1 MEAARSA
8 SSSCLCLCQH
18 FCSQGLLPNR
28 SGMEEAMSS
37 QEKRKKKLSAFFKI
51 PLMLGFFLAGITVLL
66 YFIYWPTGVILT
78 VFLGIYFIFTLYMYF
93 NNSEILRREM
103 IDFATSYGQLQGELL
118 KEFDVPYALLDE
130 TGKIMWLNDAFCV
143 VSHRDEDYRR
153 SITTVFPSI
162 RREILPADDKGIR
175 LPVEMEG
182 SSFMAY
188 IERVDMADLL
198 PSNTMLDEKART
210 GKLYSLFLIDDTAAR
225 LAIQEVDDQSIV
237 VGFVYIDNYEEA
249 VDPLEDV
256 RKSLLV
262 ALIDR
267 KVTKYF
273 ASIDG
278 ICSKLEKDKYLV
290 VMRKK
295 SLRQLE
301 ENHFDLIEDAKTV
314 KIGNELAITLSIG
327 IGLDGLSY
335 AQNYEFARN
344 AVDLA
349 LGRGGDQ
356 AVIKNSENVTYY
368 GGKSRQVEK
377 STRVKARVKA
387 QALKEI
393 IDSRD
398 KIFIM
403 GHRLGDPDSFGASLG
418 IYMIAR
424 TMNKKAH
431 IVINDRTVSL
441 KQVVRLFE
449 NNENYPKDMIID
461 SSAAIEEVT
470 DNSALVVVDVN
481 KPSLTECPELLKNCK
496 SIVVLDHHRQGKEVI
511 ENATLSYVEPYASST
526 CEMVSEILQ
535 YIGENIKVRPEEADA
550 IYGGIVVD
558 TINFTNRA
566 GVRTFEAAA
575 FLRRCGADVT
585 RVRKLFR
592 EDVDA
597 YRAKA
602 DAVSRA
608 QIFREVYAI
617 SECESEEVASPTVIG
632 AQAANDLLGI
642 KGVRASFVFTRYQG
656 KVFISARSIDEVNVQ
671 LIMERMGGGGHLN
684 VAGCQLENVSV
695 EKAMEMLRTTISEMT
710 DEGMLE

>member
-1 MEAARSA
+1 M
-8 SSSCLCLCQH
+8 
-18 FCSQGLLPNR
+18 
-28 SGMEEAMSS
+28 S
-37 QEKRKKKLSAFFKI
+37 QEKRKKKLSAFFRI
-51 PLMLGFFLAGITVLL
+51 PLLLGIFLAGITVLL

-78 VFLGIYFIFTLYMYF
+78 VFLVIYFIFTLYLYL
-93 NNSEILRREM
+93 NYSEILRREM

-118 KEFDVPYALLDE
+118 KEFEVPYALLDE

-143 VSHRDEDYRR
+143 VSHKDEDYRR
-153 SITTVFPSI
+153 SITTVFPTI
-162 RREILPADDKGIR
+162 RREILPVDEKGIR
-175 LPVEMEG
+175 IPVEMEG

-188 IERVDMADLL
+188 IEKVDLDDLL

-210 GKLYSLFLIDDTAAR
+210 GKLYSMLLIDDTAAR

-314 KIGNELAITLSIG
+314 KIGNEMAITLSIG

-441 KQVVRLFE
+441 KQVIRLFE

-461 SSAAIEEVT
+461 SAAAIEEVT

-511 ENATLSYVEPYASST
+511 ENATLSYVEPYASSA

-617 SECESEEVASPTVIG
+617 SECESEDVASPTVIG

-656 KVFISARSIDEVNVQ
+656 KVYISARSIDEVNVQ

>member
-1 MEAARSA
+1 M
-8 SSSCLCLCQH
+8 
-18 FCSQGLLPNR
+18 
-28 SGMEEAMSS
+28 S
-37 QEKRKKKLSAFFKI
+37 QEKRKKKLSAFFRI
-51 PLMLGFFLAGITVLL
+51 PLLLGIFLAGITVLL

-78 VFLGIYFIFTLYMYF
+78 VFLVIYFIFTLYLYL
-93 NNSEILRREM
+93 NYSEILRREM

-118 KEFDVPYALLDE
+118 KEFEVPYALLDE

-143 VSHRDEDYRR
+143 VSHKDEDYRR
-153 SITTVFPSI
+153 SITTVFPTI
-162 RREILPADDKGIR
+162 RREILPVDEKGIR
-175 LPVEMEG
+175 IPVEMEG

-188 IERVDMADLL
+188 IEKVDLDDLL

-210 GKLYSLFLIDDTAAR
+210 GKLYSMLLIDDTAAR

-314 KIGNELAITLSIG
+314 KIGNEMAITLSIG

-441 KQVVRLFE
+441 KQVIRLFE

-461 SSAAIEEVT
+461 STAALEEVT

-481 KPSLTECPELLKNCK
+481 KPSLTECPDLLKRCK

-511 ENATLSYVEPYASST
+511 ENATLSYVEPYASSS

-535 YIGENIKVRPEEADA
+535 YIGENIKFRPEEADA

-608 QIFREVYAI
+608 EIFREVYAI
-617 SECESEEVASPTVIG
+617 SECTSEDVASPTVIG
-632 AQAANDLLGI
+632 AQAANELLGI
-642 KGVRASFVFTRYQG
+642 KGVKASFVFTLYQG
-656 KVFISARSIDEVNVQ
+656 KVYISARSMDEVNVQ

-695 EKAMEMLRTTISEMT
+695 EHAMDLLRTTISEMT